1 MNMDQAYKIFTDAW
15 RLFRK
20 YSSLPDQ
27 NNQCGW
33 AALKNDIDCL
43 DEQYHGNY
51 MARKMMLAL
60 VDVLEHETQNAA
72 SRKG

>member
-1 MNMDQAYKIFTDAW
+1 MSTEQAYRIFTDMW

-20 YSSLPDQ
+20 YAGLPGRNDQ
-27 NNQCGW
+27 DGW
-33 AALKNDIDCL
+33 AALKNDIDRL